1 VVFVLRNDKTWFTPD
16 QRKRCS
22 LSARHKLNQAYV
34 TGCVLLAGV
43 AGYLSGSWL
52 VFGIA
57 LAVLLAA
64 NLYSGDIRPDQRR

>member
-1 VVFVLRNDKTWFTPD
+1 
-16 QRKRCS
+16 

-43 AGYLSGSWL
+43 AGFLSGSWL

-64 NLYSGDIRPDQRR
+64 NLHSGDIRPDRHR